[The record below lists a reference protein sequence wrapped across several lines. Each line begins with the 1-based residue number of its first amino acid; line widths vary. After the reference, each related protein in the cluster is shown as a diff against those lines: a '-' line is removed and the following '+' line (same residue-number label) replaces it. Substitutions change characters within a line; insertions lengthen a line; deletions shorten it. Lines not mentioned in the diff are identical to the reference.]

1 MSALFPDL
9 STILTFALASVVL
22 IVTPGPDMALQL
34 SRTINY
40 GRVHGVA
47 TALGSNLG
55 ILIHAGLVASGI
67 SVLIVAAPMAFLALK
82 LVGAIYLIWLAIQA
96 ILSRGGLKIAEAE
109 GRRPRLIESVF
120 AGIAINLLNPK
131 VVLFFITFLPQ
142 FVSADDS
149 AASGKLFL
157 LGGEF
162 ALIYLPCC
170 LLLVLAAGGIARA
183 LRTSHWLNRALN
195 YGFAAVFTG
204 FALMILKTQTRHA

>member
-1 MSALFPDL
+1 MTFLPDFGTL
-9 STILTFALASVVL
+9 LAFAIASVVL

-34 SRTINY
+34 SRTINH
-40 GRVHGVA
+40 GRLHGIM
-47 TALGSNLG
+47 TALGSNFG

-67 SVLIVAAPMAFLALK
+67 SVLIVAAPVAFLALK

-96 ILSRGGLKIAEAE
+96 ILSKGGLKLTQAET
-109 GRRPRLIESVF
+109 RTPRLVESVA

-142 FVSADDS
+142 FVSADDP
-149 AASGKLFL
+149 AASGKLFV

-170 LLLVLAAGGIARA
+170 LLLVLAADRIALL
-183 LRTSHWLNRALN
+183 LRTSRWVARALN

-204 FALMILKTQTRHA
+204 FAVLILGARTQH

>member
-1 MSALFPDL
+1 MPSILPNL
-9 STILTFALASVVL
+9 PTLLTFALASVVL
-22 IVTPGPDMALQL
+22 IITPGPDMALQL

-40 GRVHGVA
+40 GRLHGIM

-67 SVLIVAAPMAFLALK
+67 SVLIVAAPVAFLVLK
-82 LVGAIYLIWLAIQA
+82 LAGAIYLIWLAIQA
-96 ILSRGGLKIAEAE
+96 VLSKGGLKLSEAEA
-109 GRRPRLIESVF
+109 RPPRLIESVL

-142 FVSADDS
+142 FVSADDP
-149 AASGKLFL
+149 AASGKLFV

-162 ALIYLPCC
+162 AVLYLPCC
-170 LLLVLAAGGIARA
+170 LLLVLAADRIALL
-183 LRTSHWLNRALN
+183 LRTSRWVARTLN

-204 FALMILKTQTRHA
+204 FAVLILGARTQH

>member
-1 MSALFPDL
+1 MASFLPDL
-9 STILTFALASVVL
+9 TTLLTFALASLVL
-22 IVTPGPDMALQL
+22 IITPGPDMALQL
-34 SRTINY
+34 SRTINH
-40 GRVHGVA
+40 GRLHGFM

-96 ILSRGGLKIAEAE
+96 VLSRGGLKLSEAEA
-109 GRRPRLIESVF
+109 RPPRLIESVL

-142 FVSADDS
+142 FVSADDP
-149 AASGKLFL
+149 AASGKLFF

-162 ALIYLPCC
+162 VLLYLPCC
-170 LLLVLAAGGIARA
+170 LLLVFAADRIALL
-183 LRTSHWLNRALN
+183 LRTSRWVTRTLN

-204 FALMILKTQTRHA
+204 FAVLILGARTQH